1 MRHTQYYIGLYYE
14 WIFLRWWQMAELRQE
29 AESPNQPT
37 KFVSRPFLWPSKC
50 AALYAICRIGG
61 PINPLICSPT
71 KFCLCSQTTYQPN
84 QPAKFSAHYFLLLL
98 SNGLSLLPIFL
109 PATGLSFCV
118 ASAMLAAQAFRVWQH
133 SRYRS
138 TDSRCQSTAD
148 HGPQIAQHS
157 TAQLADR
164 TAQHSTA
171 RHSTSA
177 EWHLHTHL

>member
-1 MRHTQYYIGLYYE
+1 M
-14 WIFLRWWQMAELRQE
+14 
-29 AESPNQPT
+29 
-37 KFVSRPFLWPSKC
+37 WPSKC

-109 PATGLSFCV
+109 PATGLAFCV

-171 RHSTSA
+171 QHGIAHRSNDTCTRIC
-177 EWHLHTHL
+177 ECEHTQRPSQPSWTADIVVCLLATRTP